1 VIELLRRLSR
11 RLAARRAPKV
21 RSGPGRGLRIGRAE
35 ASADYSHGTN
45 ELAVQT
51 ALADVLRPG
60 DVFFDVGANVGF
72 FAMLA
77 ARIVGP
83 TGSALA
89 FEPVPANVA
98 QVRANA
104 RRNQLDNVTVFELAV
119 GAADGTATLSLAA
132 HPGGA
137 ALASAAPPPDP
148 IGSIV
153 VAVASIDALLA
164 AGRVPPPDVVKI
176 DVEGAE
182 EDVLRGMAT
191 TLQEHRPV
199 VLCEI
204 DDRTQSALADK
215 RLATAGRLEQAGYEI
230 RWLDPSYDGNEWLVE
245 HFIATPG
252 SGEA

>member
-1 VIELLRRLSR
+1 MIERLRRLSGP
-11 RLAARRAPKV
+11 LTARRAPKV

-51 ALADVLRPG
+51 ALADALRPG

-77 ARIVGP
+77 ARIVGS
-83 TGSALA
+83 TGRVAAL
-89 FEPVPANVA
+89 EPVPANVD
-98 QVRANA
+98 QIRANA
-104 RRNQLDNVTVFELAV
+104 RRNQLDNVTVLEVAV
-119 GAADGTATLSLAA
+119 GATDGTATLALAA

-137 ALASAAPPPDP
+137 TLATAAPPPDP

-153 VAVASIDALLA
+153 VAVASIDELV
-164 AGRVPPPDVVKI
+164 AGGQVPPPNVVKI

-182 EDVLRGMAT
+182 EDVLRGMAKT
-191 TLQEHRPV
+191 VLKHHPV
-199 VLCEI
+199 VVCEI

-215 RLATAGRLEQAGYEI
+215 RAATAGLLEQVGYEI

-245 HFIATPG
+245 HFIATPA
-252 SGEA
+252 SGDA

>member
-1 VIELLRRLSR
+1 MESLRRLSR
-11 RLAARRAPKV
+11 QLPGRRAPKV

-35 ASADYSHGTN
+35 ASAAYSHGAN

-51 ALADVLRPG
+51 ALADVLHPG
-60 DVFFDVGANVGF
+60 GVFFDVGANVGF

-83 TGSALA
+83 TGRAVA
-89 FEPVPANVA
+89 FEPVPANVE

-104 RRNQLDNVTVFELAV
+104 RRNRLDNVTVLELAA
-119 GAADGTATLSLAA
+119 GAIEGSATLSLAA

-137 ALASAAPPPDP
+137 ALASVATVPDP

-153 VAVASIDALLA
+153 VAVASVDGLLA

-182 EDVLRGMAT
+182 EEVLRGMAT
-191 TLQEHRPV
+191 TLREHRPV

-204 DDRTQSALADK
+204 DDGTESALADK
-215 RLATAGRLEQAGYEI
+215 RTATAGLLERAGYDI
-230 RWLDPSYDGNEWLVE
+230 RWLDPSYEGEEWLVE

>member
-1 VIELLRRLSR
+1 VIDSLQRLSKQ
-11 RLAARRAPKV
+11 LAARRAPKV
-21 RSGPGRGLRIGRAE
+21 RSGPARGLRIGRAE
-35 ASADYSHGTN
+35 ASADYRDGSN

-83 TGSALA
+83 TGSAVA

-104 RRNQLDNVTVFELAV
+104 RRNQLDNVTVLELAV
-119 GAADGTATLSLAA
+119 GATDGSATLSLAA

-148 IGSIV
+148 IGSID
-153 VAVASIDALLA
+153 VAVASIDALVS
-164 AGRVPPPDVVKI
+164 AGRIPPPDVVKV

-191 TLQEHRPV
+191 TLREHRPV

-204 DDRTQSALADK
+204 DDRTQDALAEK
-215 RLATAGRLEQAGYEI
+215 RRATAGRLEQAGYEI
-230 RWLDPSYDGNEWLVE
+230 RWLDPSYDGNDWFVE

-252 SGEA
+252 GGEA